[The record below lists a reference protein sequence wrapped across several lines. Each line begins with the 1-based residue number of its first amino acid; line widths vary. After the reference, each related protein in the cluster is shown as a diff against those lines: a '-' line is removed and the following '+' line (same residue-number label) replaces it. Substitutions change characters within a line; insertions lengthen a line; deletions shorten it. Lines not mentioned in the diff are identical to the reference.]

1 MSVRSSV
8 RALALPAAVA
18 LALTA
23 SAAPAHAHVGMT
35 ASTTTA
41 GSSAVLTFSVP
52 HGCDGSPTVRIAIQ
66 IPETITRVNPT
77 RHPLYSVTVTKRT
90 LDQPITDGHGN
101 QITQRDDVIVYLAK
115 TPLPD
120 GQRDAFE
127 LALTLP
133 EQPGTLVFPT
143 VQTCLEGQTAWNQVA
158 TRGQNTHDLDRPAPT
173 LTVTAAPDASPAPEP
188 GSDSGGNLLVG
199 LGAGAGVLGLILGAT
214 ALVLV
219 RRRG

>member
-101 QITQRDDVIVYLAK
+101 QVTQRDDVIVYLAK

-133 EQPGTLVFPT
+133 NSPGRWSSRPSRPAWRDRPPGTRWPPGARTPT
-143 VQTCLEGQTAWNQVA
+143 TSTG
-158 TRGQNTHDLDRPAPT
+158 RHPR
-173 LTVTAAPDASPAPEP
+173 
-188 GSDSGGNLLVG
+188 
-199 LGAGAGVLGLILGAT
+199 
-214 ALVLV
+214 
-219 RRRG
+219 

>member
-1 MSVRSSV
+1 
-8 RALALPAAVA
+8 
-18 LALTA
+18 
-23 SAAPAHAHVGMT
+23 MT

-41 GSSAVLTFSVP
+41 GSSTVLTFSVP

-133 EQPGTLVFPT
+133 EQPGTLVFLT

-158 TRGQNTHDLDRPAPT
+158 TRARTPTTSTRSAPT
-173 LTVTAAPDASPAPEP
+173 LTVTAAPDASPAPSP
-188 GSDSGGNLLVG
+188 VPIPAANLLVG
-199 LGAGAGVLGLILGAT
+199 LAGAGVPG
-214 ALVLV
+214 
-219 RRRG
+219 

>member
-101 QITQRDDVIVYLAK
+101 RVAEGAPMTIEQFVSRHADIGIPMNQDQSIMKLHRSTCGPGLA
-115 TPLPD
+115 
-120 GQRDAFE
+120 A
-127 LALTLP
+127 
-133 EQPGTLVFPT
+133 
-143 VQTCLEGQTAWNQVA
+143 
-158 TRGQNTHDLDRPAPT
+158 QN
-173 LTVTAAPDASPAPEP
+173 
-188 GSDSGGNLLVG
+188 
-199 LGAGAGVLGLILGAT
+199 
-214 ALVLV
+214 
-219 RRRG
+219 